1 MYKHLVTVLN
11 GNKALRKTSKSFSS
25 FDQWSDYEH
34 KCIKDLQDT
43 FNILEGYGLAAPQ
56 IGYFKRAVVINTKAL
71 GIESENI
78 GATEVIINPKIET
91 YGEIQTNIEAC
102 FSVPHVSA
110 HVKRPMS
117 CKVDYIAI
125 NGEKRTI
132 ELSGFPAACLQHEID
147 HLDGKLYL
155 DRIGALS
162 RSMKMKKVLKIEKKI
177 TAQQKALKED
187 FEKEHKELSGGTSTK
202 KTGYSKKRKPKARKK
217 RVKRSSKKR

>member
-11 GNKALRKTSKSFSS
+11 GNKALRKISKSFSN

-56 IGYFKRAVVINTKAL
+56 IGYFKRAVIINTKAL

-78 GATEVIINPKIET
+78 SSLEVIINPEIKT
-91 YGEIQTNIEAC
+91 YGETQANVEAC

-110 HVKRPMS
+110 YVKRPMS
-117 CKVDYIAI
+117 CKVDYTGI
-125 NGEKRTI
+125 NGEKKTI

-187 FEKEHKELSGGTSTK
+187 FEKEHRELSGGTPTK
-202 KTGYSKKRKPKARKK
+202 KTGHSKKRKPKARKK
-217 RVKRSSKKR
+217 VKRSNKKR